1 MALVTSGKAAMP
13 LEAWPGLVEVRS
25 LVWRMVKEVPQLEVW
40 VMELCPEQST
50 EDLVEAERR
59 ASGNS
64 QAD

>member
-1 MALVTSGKAAMP
+1 M
-13 LEAWPGLVEVRS
+13 
-25 LVWRMVKEVPQLEVW
+25 VWRMVKEVR
-40 VMELCPEQST
+40 PEQKT

>member
-1 MALVTSGKAAMP
+1 M
-13 LEAWPGLVEVRS
+13 EVRS
-25 LVWRMVKEVPQLEVW
+25 LAWRMVKEVPQLEVR
-40 VMELCPEQST
+40 VMEVRPEQKT